1 MPNIKF
7 NYLYRDG
14 GNYKTY
20 GSVVFANPENYSLA
34 ELEAAIRA
42 RLIDGLWFY
51 THQWGVPDLH
61 THPWDNK
68 LDHSFHEFESLE
80 FTEEETDINENID
93 SNALGIFCRRW

>member
-20 GSVVFANPENYSLA
+20 GSVVFANPENYSLG
-34 ELEAAIRA
+34 ELEAVIRA

-51 THQWGVPDLH
+51 AHEWGVSDLH
-61 THPWDNK
+61 SQPWDNE
-68 LDHSFHEFESLE
+68 LDHYFHEFESLE
-80 FTEEETDINENID
+80 FTRDAPN
-93 SNALGIFCRRW
+93 SFLPALPPHPKPD

>member
-1 MPNIKF
+1 M
-7 NYLYRDG
+7 G

-34 ELEAAIRA
+34 ELEAAIHA

-61 THPWDNK
+61 THPFDNE
-68 LDHSFHEFESLE
+68 LDHSFHEFDSLE
-80 FTEEETDINENID
+80 FTGDEPN
-93 SNALGIFCRRW
+93 SFLPALPPHPKPD